1 MFRAVFYQ
9 SSSLIF
15 IFKYMRIRQRTDK
28 TEEAYHEKALEK
40 IETKNQKHHETH
52 LTFFFFPF
60 FETPLTFF

>member
-1 MFRAVFYQ
+1 
-9 SSSLIF
+9 
-15 IFKYMRIRQRTDK
+15 MRIRQRTDK

-40 IETKNQKHHETH
+40 IETKNQKHQETH